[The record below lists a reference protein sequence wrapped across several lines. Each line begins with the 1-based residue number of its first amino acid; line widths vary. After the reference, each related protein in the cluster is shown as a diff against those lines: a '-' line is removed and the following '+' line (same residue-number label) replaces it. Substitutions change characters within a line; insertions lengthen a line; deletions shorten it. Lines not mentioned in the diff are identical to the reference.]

1 VFNIVIIG
9 AGLSGLSA
17 GAKLIRDGFT
27 VIILEKSNSVG
38 GLAGSFTKDN
48 YKFDFGPHIF
58 FGKKI
63 IPELRKYFNVE
74 DILLKNDNL
83 KQAIYIKND
92 VFKYPFQ
99 LKEVLRKMGKKK
111 LPLVFRDILLESIR
125 SRRNRQGGE
134 QSLEEWV
141 KRKIGRTLFDYIELD
156 TYVNKLYGIS
166 ASEISS
172 DWGKQRLKP
181 LVNMNLWKSLNRN
194 FNPFVRE
201 KRAHTLYCPK
211 GIGDIAIH
219 LTDYIVKNG
228 GSILTDSIV
237 ENIKVVNNR
246 VMNIGIRENGKLK
259 SVSADFFISSLK
271 ITDLIDMIEPKPDD
285 MVLDSG
291 KNLRYRNLI
300 IVYLI
305 VNKSKVLNHCLM
317 YCSLKKTIFKRIT
330 DFRHFSGELM
340 PDNETI
346 LAVEICTNLKHE
358 IWNYEDKKIF
368 EKLINQLE
376 GIGIINRKDVL
387 HYFTIRI
394 PRVYPVYFLNY
405 GEHLKVILDYLKK
418 IENLVSIGR
427 GGLYQH
433 DNMPTAMASGFTV
446 AELIKQHS
454 GNDIGEVSKTIYGDR
469 LNKYKNKV

>member
-1 VFNIVIIG
+1 MFNIVILG

-27 VIILEKSNSVG
+27 VTILEKSNSVG
-38 GLAGSFTKDN
+38 GLASSFTKDN

-63 IPELRKYFNVE
+63 ISELRKYFGGE
-74 DILLKNDNL
+74 DVLVKNDNL
-83 KQAIYIKND
+83 RQAIYIRND

-99 LKEVLRKMGKKK
+99 LKEVLNKMGKRK
-111 LPLVFRDILLESIR
+111 LPLVFRDILLESIKSKKNR
-125 SRRNRQGGE
+125 SGGE

-181 LVNMNLWKSLNRN
+181 LVNLSLWKSLNRN

-201 KRAHTLYCPK
+201 RRAHTFYCPK
-211 GIGDIAIH
+211 GIGDIANH
-219 LTDYIVKNG
+219 LSDYIVKNSG
-228 GSILTDSIV
+228 HILTDSIV
-237 ENIKVVNNR
+237 ENIKVANNR
-246 VMNIGIRENGKLK
+246 VIDISIREKGELK

-271 ITDLIDMIEPKPDD
+271 ITDLIHMIEPKIDD

-305 VNKSKVLNHCLM
+305 INKSKVLNHCLM

-340 PDNETI
+340 PENETI
-346 LAVEICTNLKHE
+346 LAVEICTNSEHE
-358 IWNYEDKKIF
+358 IWHYEDKKIF
-368 EKLINQLE
+368 EKLIDQLE

-387 HYFTIRI
+387 HYFTVRI
-394 PRVYPVYFLNY
+394 PGVYPVYFLNY
-405 GEHLKVILDYLKK
+405 GKHLKVILDYLEK
-418 IENLVSIGR
+418 IENLVSVGR

-433 DNMPTAMASGFTV
+433 DNMPTAIASGFTV
-446 AELIKQHS
+446 ADLIKQHS
-454 GNDIGEVSKTIYGDR
+454 ENNIGEVSKTIYDQR
-469 LNKYKNKV
+469 INKYKNKG